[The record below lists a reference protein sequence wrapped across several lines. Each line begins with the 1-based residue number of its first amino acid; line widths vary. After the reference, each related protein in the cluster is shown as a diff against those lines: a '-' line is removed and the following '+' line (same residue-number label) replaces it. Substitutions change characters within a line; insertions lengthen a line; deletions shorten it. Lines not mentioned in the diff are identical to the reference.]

1 MKGRTK
7 LKPCP
12 FCGGEAYLEEVRI
25 QSDDTMWFVIHCNAC
40 AAMMDFMND
49 DILKNKDMAGN
60 SVFDIEDF
68 HKAVEEAIA
77 SWNERTKEGGA
88 NENHR

>member
-12 FCGGEAYLEEVRI
+12 FCGSEAHLDDVRI
-25 QSDDTMWFVIHCNAC
+25 QSDDTMWFVIHCSGC

-49 DILKNKDMAGN
+49 DILKNKDRAGN

-68 HKAVEEAIA
+68 YEAVEEAIA
-77 SWNERTKEGGA
+77 SWNERITEGGTK
-88 NENHR
+88 

>member
-12 FCGGEAYLEEVRI
+12 FCGSEAHLEDVRI
-25 QSDDTMWFVIHCNAC
+25 QSDDTMWFVIHCSGC

-49 DILKNKDMAGN
+49 DILKNKDCAGN
-60 SVFDIEDF
+60 SIFDIEDF
-68 HKAVEEAIA
+68 DNAVEEAIA
-77 SWNERTKEGGA
+77 SWNERITEGGDK
-88 NENHR
+88 

>member
-1 MKGRTK
+1 MKSRTK

-12 FCGGEAYLEEVRI
+12 FCGGEAHLEGVRI

-49 DILKNKDMAGN
+49 DILKNKDMVGN

-77 SWNERTKEGGA
+77 SWNEETKEGGA
-88 NENHR
+88 K

>member
-1 MKGRTK
+1 VKGITK

-12 FCGGEAYLEEVRI
+12 FCGSEAYLEKVRI
-25 QSDDTMWFVIHCNAC
+25 QSDDTMWFVIHCSAC

-49 DILKNKDMAGN
+49 DILRNKDDAGN

-68 HKAVEEAIA
+68 YEAVEEAIA
-77 SWNERTKEGGA
+77 SWNERITEGGTK
-88 NENHR
+88 